1 VLRKVYFKYLLIRV
15 RAKISY
21 IAMYKRMTVL
31 ELFVRTIR
39 KCYLDLIKKN
49 EIPKPDEEI
58 AKRNQQVV
66 LTLMERGYRGHIVTL
81 IHYNLHKAEE
91 KEDMAWLR
99 QRLNLVKRRIDHKTK
114 FESADGFLDMNFAC
128 RIE

>member
-1 VLRKVYFKYLLIRV
+1 MNLLLKKLIHSLCTLDGRRGSAKPLLNALVKQDETEFMKRKLRVHLYANERAQIKLKNEQHVLRKVYFKYLLIRV

-49 EIPKPDEEI
+49 EIPKPDED
-58 AKRNQQVV
+58 
-66 LTLMERGYRGHIVTL
+66 IV
-81 IHYNLHKAEE
+81 
-91 KEDMAWLR
+91 
-99 QRLNLVKRRIDHKTK
+99 
-114 FESADGFLDMNFAC
+114 
-128 RIE
+128 